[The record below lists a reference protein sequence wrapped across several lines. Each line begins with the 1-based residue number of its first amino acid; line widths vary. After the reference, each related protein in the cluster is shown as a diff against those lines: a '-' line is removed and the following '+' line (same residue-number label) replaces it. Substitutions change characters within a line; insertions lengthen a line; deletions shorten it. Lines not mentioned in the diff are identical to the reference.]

1 MRKAFDIIASFH
13 DEETSLV
20 IKCITACILYI
31 YIILIWRYLNFD
43 SVLVL
48 VLRPWVLVLVCGS
61 WSGRIESWIQ
71 VCLTMSCVVC
81 KLNVS
86 KCQHALECNNCR
98 QRWHRKCQTG
108 KCSLL
113 DIFTWLDW
121 TLPQPS
127 SLSLFVFWMMPLCAT
142 VSFSISFL
150 FLQFPIPLHWGHWV
164 CILLCGC
171 VGLFVRRRCCGFLVR
186 CYWEKNRLSNSKLH
200 HYFVV
205 LHFWF
210 LSFAWD
216 SSNSFKSYFC
226 FSYCF
231 DCSFLFGFYSYRF
244 TSFMGVCVVVI
255 RLHFQR
261 SSGRCHATQ
270 LN

>member
-98 QRWHRKCQTG
+98 QWWHRKCQTG

-171 VGLFVRRRCCGFLVR
+171 VGLFVRRRCCGFLV
-186 CYWEKNRLSNSKLH
+186 CCHWKKTGYQILNCILLSWSLI
-200 HYFVV
+200 
-205 LHFWF
+205 WI
-210 LSFAWD
+210 LSFWSD
-216 SSNSFKSYFC
+216 FLESFFSNFCCSFIVY
-226 FSYCF
+226 
-231 DCSFLFGFYSYRF
+231 SFLFGFHSYQF
-244 TSFMGVCVVVI
+244 AYFEGVC
-255 RLHFQR
+255 L
-261 SSGRCHATQ
+261 RCS
-270 LN
+270 